1 VAAGGGMTGVAA
13 GVANTHP
20 RHSAADPFRDD
31 IYAARTPDFEAQSY
45 YSQGSSHYQRSQA
58 PPMGAAGFYDAGLPR
73 GRSPFQGD
81 GYDHDFDPRSIA
93 DDGDDGVEGYRS
105 QRKSRFG
112 RPAAAA
118 AAGAGAAG
126 AAGVLSARDASGHYG
141 PVPGGQPGGSAEKSE
156 WLQKQSGGS
165 KKMKWIIGIIIVLVI
180 IGAVVGIVVGV
191 LLSRNSGGGGDGSG
205 GSGSSAPSVDKIDG
219 YLDLKSPQVQAV
231 MNNKDLHKVFP
242 AMDYSPLKTQY
253 PDCIGDPPD
262 QNNIT
267 LDIAVLSQLTPAV
280 RLYGTD
286 CNQTEMVLEAIKRL
300 EMEDSMHI
308 WLGVYLDGNST
319 TNKRQLSQMWDIID
333 EYVSTL
339 DLHSLF
345 SANSSIYR
353 MPPTSQA

>member
-1 VAAGGGMTGVAA
+1 
-13 GVANTHP
+13 
-20 RHSAADPFRDD
+20 
-31 IYAARTPDFEAQSY
+31 
-45 YSQGSSHYQRSQA
+45 
-58 PPMGAAGFYDAGLPR
+58 
-73 GRSPFQGD
+73 
-81 GYDHDFDPRSIA
+81 
-93 DDGDDGVEGYRS
+93 
-105 QRKSRFG
+105 
-112 RPAAAA
+112 
-118 AAGAGAAG
+118 
-126 AAGVLSARDASGHYG
+126 
-141 PVPGGQPGGSAEKSE
+141 
-156 WLQKQSGGS
+156 
-165 KKMKWIIGIIIVLVI
+165 MKWIIGIIIVLVI

-191 LLSRNSGGGGDGSG
+191 LLSRNSGGGGDGSR

-253 PDCIGDPPD
+253 PDCLGDPPD

-267 LDIAVLSQLTPAV
+267 LDIAVLSQLTPSV

-333 EYVSTL
+333 EYVSALHLALVFLATDSSPSRTL
-339 DLHSLF
+339 RTSPASSSATKF
-345 SANSSIYR
+345 SSPS
-353 MPPTSQA
+353 T